1 MPRQIKTSLFL
12 FAFSLIIFIWG
23 LFPGFVLSTY
33 SNGIYPYIATSL
45 RAISSIFPFALGD
58 VLYAVIIILLLI
70 KIIKFFLR
78 VKQTGWQ
85 KNDRVIIPF
94 TLLNAFLIFYL
105 SFKILWGLNYSRP
118 SITKQ
123 LQISDEKYTL
133 KELIM
138 LGDFFINKVNLLKP
152 KVTHNLKYTIEDVS
166 QKAIANYIELASKNS
181 FFIYKTPSVKSVLN
195 NWAISKIGIEGYYNP
210 LSGEANIN
218 MGLPAWLLPFVTCH
232 EMAHQLGVARED
244 EANLVAYLVGSNS
257 NDLNF
262 QYSVDY
268 NMLRY
273 ILFEIRYKA
282 PDDYIDMRNKISPA
296 VLADF
301 KAENEFWA
309 KYDGHMT
316 NYMGQA
322 FDKFLK
328 LNNQDKGIK
337 SYQDIVVWLWN
348 LKKTEVRGLPLTP

>member
-1 MPRQIKTSLFL
+1 MPRKTRSSLFL
-12 FAFSLIIFIWG
+12 LTFSLLIFIWG
-23 LFPGFVLSTY
+23 LFPNFVLTTY
-33 SNGIYPYIATSL
+33 SNGIYPYISIAL
-45 RAISSIFPFALGD
+45 RTISSIFPFALGD
-58 VLYAVIIILLLI
+58 ILYAIIIISILV
-70 KIIKFFLR
+70 KITKFFLR
-78 VKQTGWQ
+78 VKKIGWR
-85 KNDRVIIPF
+85 KNDRMVIPVNV
-94 TLLNAFLIFYL
+94 LNAFLIFYI
-105 SFKILWGLNYSRP
+105 SFKMLWGLNYSRP

-123 LQISDEKYTL
+123 LQISDEKYNV

-138 LGDFFINKVNLLKP
+138 LGDFFIDKVNLLKP
-152 KVTHNLKYTIEDVS
+152 KVTQNLNYDIESVS
-166 QKAIANYIELASKNS
+166 KKAVANYVRLARENP
-181 FFIYKTPSVKSVLN
+181 FFTYNTPAVKPVLN

-210 LSGEANIN
+210 LSGEANVN
-218 MGLPAWLLPFVTCH
+218 MGLPAWLIPFVTCH

-273 ILFEIRYKA
+273 ILFKIRFKD
-282 PDDYIDMRNKISPA
+282 PEEYILMRDRINPE

-348 LKKTEVRGLPLTP
+348 LHKKEL